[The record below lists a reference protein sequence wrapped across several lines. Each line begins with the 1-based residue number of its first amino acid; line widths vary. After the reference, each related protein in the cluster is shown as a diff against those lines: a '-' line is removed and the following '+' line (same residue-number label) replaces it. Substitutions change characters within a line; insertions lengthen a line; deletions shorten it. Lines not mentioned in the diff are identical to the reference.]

1 MIGRIETFLRRL
13 RRAFSRSEW
22 LARLLRLPLSKGT
35 GTAPGLVMI
44 QIDGLSQRELER
56 AMERGEMPFLRRL
69 IEREHYRLHRQYAGV
84 PATTA
89 AFQGELFYGVKG
101 AVPGFNFMER
111 ASGRLVRMFEPA
123 AAARVERELETNGGE
138 PLLQGGS
145 CYVDNYTG
153 GAAEPHF
160 CPSATG
166 WGPALRAANPL
177 VVAFLIVSNAYSFL
191 RTAVLLVLE
200 LVLALHD
207 FVRGLI
213 AGQDILK
220 ELKFVPTRVV
230 IAILL
235 RELATIGAKMDVARG
250 LPIIHLNFLGYDEQ
264 AHRRGPSSLFAHW
277 TLKGI
282 DDAIARSWRAAHRSA
297 RRHYDVWV
305 YSDHGQEHTQ
315 PYDSVHGH
323 SLAEAVAGVFARH
336 EGQPIRYQ
344 SSGQR
349 GVQLQ
354 RVRLFGGKRIQRLLP
369 VHANRVA
376 PGILPPTTLARPCAS
391 EEEPEIPQLTVAPL
405 GPVAMIYYERE
416 LAAAERTSLARAL
429 VEQAKAPLVLIKNGA
444 GRARAWRDAGE
455 FALPEDAEK
464 ILGAGHPFLDEAA
477 QDLIALCHHPDAG
490 DFIACGWRAGG
501 QPCSFAIENGAHGG
515 AGPDETNAFALLP
528 RDIPL
533 SSNGRDYLRPGDLRR
548 AALQFLGRSEIK
560 APQAPRRDTAQ
571 TLRVMTYNVHSCI
584 GMDGK
589 LAPERIARVIA
600 RYAPDIVALQE
611 LDVGRARTEG
621 VDQAHLIAR
630 YLEMDFHF
638 HPALH
643 LEEERYGDAIL
654 THLPMRLVKAGALP
668 GLPGKLFLEPRG
680 ALWVA
685 IDVHG
690 TEIQVM
696 NTHLGLLPRERKA
709 QVEALLGPEWLTHPD
724 CRGPVILCGDF
735 NALPGSNVCRR
746 LRKRLNDAQI
756 ELARH
761 RPRGTFFGRF
771 PTARIDHV
779 FVDAGF
785 EVTDIEVPDSELARV
800 ASDHLPL
807 IVEVRID
814 RLVASS
820 EGTTKGRLCTIF
832 SPPAPSPQPLP
843 FQ

>member
-13 RRAFSRSEW
+13 RRGLSRSEW

-35 GTAPGLVMI
+35 ETAPGLVMI

-69 IEREHYRLHRQYAGV
+69 IQREHYRLHRQYAGV

-89 AFQGELFYGVKG
+89 AVQGELFYGVKG

-145 CYVDNYTG
+145 SYVDNYTG

-160 CPSATG
+160 CPSSTG
-166 WGPALRAANPL
+166 WGPALHAANPL
-177 VVAFLIVSNAYSFL
+177 TVAFLILSNAYSFL
-191 RTAVLLVLE
+191 RVAVLLVLE
-200 LVLALHD
+200 LALALVD

-213 AGQDILK
+213 DGQDVLK

-282 DDAIARSWRAAHRSA
+282 DDAIARLWRAAHRSA

-315 PYDSVHGH
+315 PYDKVHGR
-323 SLAEAVAGVFARH
+323 SFAEAVAEVFARH
-336 EGQPIRYQ
+336 QGEPIRYQ

-354 RVRLFGGKRIQRLLP
+354 RVRLFGGKQVQRLFP
-369 VHANRVA
+369 VNNLRQ
-376 PGILPPTTLARPCAS
+376 
-391 EEEPEIPQLTVAPL
+391 EETDDPKLTVAPL
-405 GPVAMIYYERE
+405 GPVALIYYERE
-416 LAAAERTSLARAL
+416 LAAAERTAVARAL
-429 VEQAKAPLVLIKNGA
+429 VEQAKAPLVLIKDDP
-444 GRARAWRDAGE
+444 GRARAWSDAGE
-455 FALPEDAEK
+455 FALPEDAAE
-464 ILGAGHPFLDEAA
+464 ILGTGHPFLDEAT

-490 DFIACGWRAGG
+490 DFIACGWRAGV
-501 QPCSFAIENGAHGG
+501 QPGYSFAIENGAHGG

-533 SSNGRDYLRPGDLRR
+533 SSSGRDYLRPGDLRR

-560 APQAPRRDTAQ
+560 APKAPRRDTAQ

-589 LAPERIARVIA
+589 LAPKRIARVIA

-621 VDQAHLIAR
+621 ADQAHLIAR

-690 TEIQVM
+690 TEIQVL
-696 NTHLGLLPRERKA
+696 NTHLGLLPRERRA
-709 QVEALLGPEWLTHPD
+709 QVEALLGPEWLAHPE
-724 CRGPVILCGDF
+724 CRAPVIVCGDF
-735 NALPGSNVCRR
+735 NALPSSRVCRR
-746 LRKRLNDAQI
+746 LRERLNDAQI
-756 ELARH
+756 DLDRH

-771 PTARIDHV
+771 PAARIDHV

-785 EVTDIEVPDSELARV
+785 EVADIEVPDSELARV

-807 IVEVRID
+807 IVEIKVD
-814 RLVASS
+814 RTAH
-820 EGTTKGRLCTIF
+820 F
-832 SPPAPSPQPLP
+832 
-843 FQ
+843 

>member
-1 MIGRIETFLRRL
+1 MIGRIEAFVRRL
-13 RRAFSRSEW
+13 RRGFSRSEW
-22 LARLLRLPLSKGT
+22 LARLLRLPLSRGT
-35 GTAPGLVMI
+35 ETAPGLVML

-56 AMERGEMPFLRRL
+56 ALERGEMPFLHRL
-69 IEREHYRLHRQYAGV
+69 IKREHYRLHRQYAGV

-153 GAAEPHF
+153 GAAEAHF
-160 CPSATG
+160 CPAATG

-177 VVAFLIVSNAYSFL
+177 VVAFLIFSNAYSFL
-191 RTAVLLVLE
+191 RVAVLLVLE
-200 LVLALHD
+200 LALALHD

-250 LPIIHLNFLGYDEQ
+250 LPVIHLNFLGYDEQ
-264 AHRRGPSSLFAHW
+264 AHRRGPSSRFAHW

-282 DDAIARSWRAAHRSA
+282 DDAIARIWRAAHRSA

-305 YSDHGQEHTQ
+305 YSDHGQERTQ
-315 PYDSVHGH
+315 PYDKAHGR
-323 SLAEAVAGVFARH
+323 SFAEAVADVFARH
-336 EGQPIRYQ
+336 QGEPIRYR
-344 SSGQR
+344 SSGQW
-349 GVQLQ
+349 GMQLQ
-354 RVRLFGGKRIQRLLP
+354 RVRQLGGKRIQRLLP
-369 VHANRVA
+369 VHASR
-376 PGILPPTTLARPCAS
+376 

-416 LAAAERTSLARAL
+416 LAAAERAQLARAL
-429 VEQAKAPLVLIKNGA
+429 VEQAKAPLVLIKNGS
-444 GRARAWRDAGE
+444 GRARAWSDAGE
-455 FALPEDAEK
+455 FALPEDAAE
-464 ILGAGHPFLDEAA
+464 ILGTGHPFLDEAT

-490 DFIACGWRAGG
+490 DFIACGWRAGS
-501 QPCSFAIENGAHGG
+501 QAYSFAIENGAHGG
-515 AGPDETNAFALLP
+515 AGPGETNAFALLP

-533 SSNGRDYLRPGDLRR
+533 ASNGRDYLRPSDLRR

-560 APQAPRRDTAQ
+560 SPKAPRRDTAQ

-600 RYAPDIVALQE
+600 HYAPDIVALQE

-621 VDQAHLIAR
+621 ADQAHLIAR
-630 YLEMDFHF
+630 CLEMDFHF

-668 GLPGKLFLEPRG
+668 GLPGQFFLEPRG

-690 TEIQVM
+690 TEIQVL

-709 QVEALLGPEWLTHPD
+709 QVEVLLGPEWLAHTE

-735 NALPGSNVCRR
+735 NALPTSKVCRR
-746 LRKRLNDAQI
+746 FRNRLNDAQI
-756 ELARH
+756 ELKRH

-771 PTARIDHV
+771 PAARIDHV

-807 IVEVRID
+807 IVEIKINR
-814 RLVASS
+814 
-820 EGTTKGRLCTIF
+820 TTSL
-832 SPPAPSPQPLP
+832 
-843 FQ
+843 

>member
-1 MIGRIETFLRRL
+1 MIGRIEVFVRRV
-13 RRAFSRSEW
+13 RRGLSRSEW
-22 LARLLRLPLSKGT
+22 LARLLRLPVSIGT
-35 GTAPGLVMI
+35 ETAPGLVLI

-56 AMERGEMPFLRRL
+56 AMERGEMSFLRRL
-69 IEREHYRLHRQYAGV
+69 IEREHYRLYRQYAGV
-84 PATTA
+84 PAATA

-123 AAARVERELETNGGE
+123 AAARVERELEANGGE

-145 CYVDNYTG
+145 SYVDNYTG
-153 GAAEPHF
+153 GAAEAHF
-160 CPSATG
+160 CPSSQG
-166 WGPALRAANPL
+166 WGPALREANPL
-177 VVAFLIVSNAYSFL
+177 AVAFLIISNAYSFL
-191 RTAVLLVLE
+191 RTVVLLALE
-200 LVLALHD
+200 LVLAVAD
-207 FVRGLI
+207 CARGLI
-213 AGQDILK
+213 DGQDVLK

-264 AHRRGPSSLFAHW
+264 AHRRGPSSRFAHW

-282 DDAIARSWRAAHRSA
+282 DDAIARIWRAAHRSA

-315 PYDSVHGH
+315 PYDKVHGR
-323 SLAEAVAGVFARH
+323 SFAEAVAHVFGEHA
-336 EGQPIRYQ
+336 GGPIRYQ

-349 GVQLQ
+349 GIQLH

-369 VHANRVA
+369 VHANQ
-376 PGILPPTTLARPCAS
+376 
-391 EEEPEIPQLTVAPL
+391 EEEPEIPQLSVAPL

-416 LAAAERTSLARAL
+416 LSVAERAALARAL
-429 VEQAKAPLVLIKNGA
+429 VEQAKAPLVLITNGS
-444 GRARAWRDAGE
+444 GGARAWTDAGE
-455 FALPEDAEK
+455 FALPEDGAEV
-464 ILGAGHPFLDEAA
+464 LGTGHPFLDEAT
-477 QDLIALCHHPDAG
+477 QDLITLCHHPDAG

-501 QPCSFAIENGAHGG
+501 QPYSFAIENGAHGG

-548 AALQFLGRSEIK
+548 AALQFLGRGEL
-560 APQAPRRDTAQ
+560 AAQRAPRPDIEQRK

-600 RYAPDIVALQE
+600 RCAPDIVALQE
-611 LDVGRARTEG
+611 LDVGRARTAG
-621 VDQAHLIAR
+621 ADQAHLIAR
-630 YLEMDFHF
+630 SLEMDFHF

-643 LEEERYGDAIL
+643 LEEERYGDAVL

-668 GLPGKLFLEPRG
+668 GLAGKPFLEPRG

-685 IDVHG
+685 ISTHG

-696 NTHLGLLPRERKA
+696 NTHLGLLPRERKV
-709 QVEALLGPEWLTHPD
+709 QIEALLGSEWLAHPD

-735 NALPGSNVCRR
+735 NALPSSPVCRW
-746 LRKRLNDAQI
+746 LRRRLNDAQM
-756 ELARH
+756 ELERH

-771 PTARIDHV
+771 PAARIDHV

-785 EVTDIEVPDSELARV
+785 DVVDIEVPDSEQARV

-807 IVEVRID
+807 IAEVN
-814 RLVASS
+814 L
-820 EGTTKGRLCTIF
+820 LQ
-832 SPPAPSPQPLP
+832 PQV
-843 FQ
+843 

>member
-22 LARLLRLPLSKGT
+22 LARLLWLPLSRGT
-35 GTAPGLVMI
+35 ETAPGLVMI

-56 AMERGEMPFLRRL
+56 AMERGEMPFLLRL
-69 IEREHYRLHRQYAGV
+69 IKREHYRLHRQYAGV
-84 PATTA
+84 PAATA

-111 ASGRLVRMFEPA
+111 ASGHLVRMFEPA

-145 CYVDNYTG
+145 AYVDNYTG

-160 CPSATG
+160 CPSSQG

-177 VVAFLIVSNAYSFL
+177 TVAFLIISNAYSFL

-200 LVLALHD
+200 LVLAVAD
-207 FVRGLI
+207 CARGLI
-213 AGQDILK
+213 GGQDVLK

-235 RELATIGAKMDVARG
+235 RELATIGAKIDVARG

-282 DDAIARSWRAAHRSA
+282 DGAIARIWRAAHRSA

-305 YSDHGQEHTQ
+305 YSDHGQERTR
-315 PYDSVHGH
+315 PYDKAHGQ
-323 SLAEAVAGVFARH
+323 SFAEAVAGVFARH
-336 EGQPIRYQ
+336 EGQPIRYR

-354 RVRLFGGKRIQRLLP
+354 RVRLFGGKRIQRLFP
-369 VHANRVA
+369 VNNLHQ
-376 PGILPPTTLARPCAS
+376 
-391 EEEPEIPQLTVAPL
+391 EEPEGPRLAVAPL
-405 GPVAMIYYERE
+405 GPVAMVYYERE
-416 LAAAERTSLARAL
+416 LAAAERASLAPAL
-429 VEQAKAPLVLIKNGA
+429 VEQAKAPLVLIKNGS
-444 GRARAWRDAGE
+444 GRARAWTEAGE
-455 FALPEDAEK
+455 FALPEDAAEV
-464 ILGAGHPFLDEAA
+464 LGTDHPFLDEAT

-501 QPCSFAIENGAHGG
+501 QPYSFAIENGAHGG

-621 VDQAHLIAR
+621 ADQAHLIAR

-654 THLPMRLVKAGALP
+654 THLPMRLVKAGPLP
-668 GLPGKLFLEPRG
+668 GLPGKLILEPRG

-690 TEIQVM
+690 TEIQVL

-709 QVEALLGPEWLTHPD
+709 QIEALLGPEWLAHPD
-724 CRGPVILCGDF
+724 CRGPLIVCGDF
-735 NALPGSNVCRR
+735 NALPASRVCRR
-746 LRKRLNDAQI
+746 LRSRLNDAQI
-756 ELARH
+756 ELERH

-771 PTARIDHV
+771 PAARIDHV

-785 EVTDIEVPDSELARV
+785 EVADIEVPDSELARV

-807 IVEVRID
+807 IVEVKID
-814 RLVASS
+814 RTAH
-820 EGTTKGRLCTIF
+820 F
-832 SPPAPSPQPLP
+832 
-843 FQ
+843 

>member
-13 RRAFSRSEW
+13 RRRFSRSEW
-22 LARLLRLPLSKGT
+22 LARLLRLPLSRGT

-44 QIDGLSQRELER
+44 QIDGLSQHELER

-69 IEREHYRLHRQYAGV
+69 IKREHYRPHRLYAGV

-101 AVPGFNFMER
+101 AVPGFNYMER
-111 ASGRLVRMFEPA
+111 ASKRLVRMFEPA
-123 AAARVERELETNGGE
+123 AAARVERELESAGGE
-138 PLLQGGS
+138 PLLRGGS
-145 CYVDNYTG
+145 CYADNYTG

-160 CPSATG
+160 CPAATG
-166 WGPALRAANPL
+166 WGPVLRAANPL
-177 VVAFLIVSNAYSFL
+177 AVAFLVISNAYSFL
-191 RTAVLLVLE
+191 RVAVLLLLE
-200 LVLALHD
+200 LALALHD

-213 AGQDILK
+213 AGQDFFK
-220 ELKFVPTRVV
+220 ELKFIPTRVV
-230 IAILL
+230 ISILL
-235 RELATIGAKMDVARG
+235 RELATIGVKMDVARG
-250 LPIIHLNFLGYDEQ
+250 LPVIHVDFLGYDEQ

-282 DDAIARSWRAAHRSA
+282 DDAIARIWRAAHRSD

-305 YSDHGQEHTQ
+305 HSDHGQEHTR
-315 PYDSVHGH
+315 PYDKAHGR
-323 SLAEAVAGVFARH
+323 SFAEAVAEVFARH
-336 EGQPIRYQ
+336 QGEPLRYR

-354 RVRLFGGKRIQRLLP
+354 RVRMFGGKRVQRLFP
-369 VHANRVA
+369 VNNPRQ
-376 PGILPPTTLARPCAS
+376 
-391 EEEPEIPQLTVAPL
+391 EETDDPKLSVAPL

-416 LAAAERTSLARAL
+416 LAAAERTALARAL
-429 VEQAKAPLVLIKNGA
+429 VEQAQAPLVLIKNGS
-444 GRARAWRDAGE
+444 GGARAWSNAGE
-455 FALPEDAEK
+455 FTLPEDAAK
-464 ILGAGHPFLDEAA
+464 VLGTSHPFLAEAA

-490 DFIACGWRAGG
+490 DFIACGWRAGV
-501 QPCSFAIENGAHGG
+501 QPGYSFAIENGAHGG
-515 AGPDETNAFALLP
+515 AGPNETNAFALLP

-533 SSNGRDYLRPGDLRR
+533 PANGRDCLRAGDLRR
-548 AALQFLGRSEIK
+548 AALQFLGRGEIK
-560 APQAPRRDTAQ
+560 APKGPRRDTAR

-621 VDQAHLIAR
+621 MDQAHLIAR
-630 YLEMDFHF
+630 CLEMDFHF

-668 GLPGKLFLEPRG
+668 GLPGKPFLEPRG
-680 ALWVA
+680 ALWAA
-685 IDVHG
+685 IDVQG
-690 TEIQVM
+690 TEVQVL
-696 NTHLGLLPRERKA
+696 NTHLGLLPGERRA
-709 QVEALLGPEWLTHPD
+709 QVEALLGPEWLAHPD

-735 NALPGSNVCRR
+735 NALPGSTVCRR

-756 ELARH
+756 ELDSH

-771 PTARIDHV
+771 PFTRIDHV

-785 EVTDIEVPDSELARV
+785 EVVGIEVPDSELARV

-807 IVEVRID
+807 IVEIKVD
-814 RLVASS
+814 RSAS
-820 EGTTKGRLCTIF
+820 L
-832 SPPAPSPQPLP
+832 
-843 FQ
+843 